1 MFSVILAPKELYS
14 ELLRSYSATGI
25 IDLSPGQGEL
35 VKASLLSRTKC
46 LALAGADKHAA
57 ALELAATDFLLQE
70 LAEREARLT
79 ELRQP
84 RRMITTRKKE
94 ATTAPNR
101 SDKKRTKHV
110 EAKEEGEVPKNRKKE
125 NEGQEC

>member
-1 MFSVILAPKELYS
+1 MFSATFALKEVYS

-84 RRMITTRKKE
+84 RRMIATRKKE
-94 ATTAPNR
+94 ATTAPKR